1 MAVKAIRCQCGE
13 EAGFRLDDT
22 FSCPK
27 CLADA
32 VALALHMRTLSGEKK
47 PTIRISGKIA
57 PEDFVESA

>member
-1 MAVKAIRCQCGE
+1 MSLKDIRCQCGE
-13 EAGFRLDDT
+13 EAGFKLGNT

-27 CLADA
+27 CLAE
-32 VALALHMRTLSGEKK
+32 VVSVVLCMRTLSGEKE